1 MRREEEMPPSS
12 PFPPPRISVGGGLWA
27 ILKAG
32 PIGFCNASYP
42 IAGLLQGKIL
52 SERTQFPCLQN
63 GDNIKAIFIG
73 SRRINQYKGLRM
85 QPEIQ

>member
-12 PFPPPRISVGGGLWA
+12 PLPPPLISVGGGLWA

-32 PIGFCNASYP
+32 PIGFCNSSYP
-42 IAGLLQGKIL
+42 IAGLPQGRTL
-52 SERTQFPCLQN
+52 SGRTQFPCLQN
-63 GDNIKAIFIG
+63 GDNNKAVFIG